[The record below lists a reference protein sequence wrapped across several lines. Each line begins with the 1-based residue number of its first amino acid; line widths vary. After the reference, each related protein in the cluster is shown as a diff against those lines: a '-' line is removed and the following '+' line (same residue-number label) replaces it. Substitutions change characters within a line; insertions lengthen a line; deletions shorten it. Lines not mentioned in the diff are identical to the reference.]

1 MVPFYEDVDYPF
13 FERVLQARPD
23 VMHFNARGAFFLD
36 LATAGKWVNSTHMEV
51 LMGYS
56 DRRYGL
62 PLHLNHSMFVAP
74 WFTAHMQRKDRS
86 FKAAR
91 RKKRVAGDARITKYL
106 TKFGS
111 KWGAE
116 IDTLY
121 APMIWEGMYWV
132 GLRISLSQW
141 NILVLDPNPQLK
153 TMEKV
158 EELVEPVASILSYIA
173 KKMYIKTQNNTRHV
187 YIVRVQERT
196 QTGGF
201 RGVFELAQR
210 NNERVR

>member
-1 MVPFYEDVDYPF
+1 
-13 FERVLQARPD
+13 
-23 VMHFNARGAFFLD
+23 
-36 LATAGKWVNSTHMEV
+36 MEV

-173 KKMYIKTQNNTRHV
+173 KKVCPVDALGDREMVPFTVERLGGV
-187 YIVRVQERT
+187 YEHLQSGDCGPGAAKFMEMHA
-196 QTGGF
+196 TGDPNPAMAGLMDDLVDIF
-201 RGVFELAQR
+201 RKHYGMDIYNGVVVPLYLR
-210 NNERVR
+210 